1 MDNAVENDKMTKIRC
16 LLCEKEGEQTH
27 HHYIGEHLKT
37 FHGTDME
44 SYLQE
49 FGRSAPI
56 ASNDVW
62 ETFLGQCP
70 DERKGSKRYEDDLNI
85 LNINLQKREGKPIE
99 MVPRPEGY
107 RYPQEGKA
115 SKAAQRVVRAF
126 KYRRS
131 IYLYGP
137 AGTGK
142 SALIR
147 ALSHDLNCEFSYY
160 PMREGLDPE
169 LYLGKEAVIVDPESG
184 QNITKY
190 IEGKLL
196 RDLRGRKGKDGKRY
210 GVVILIDDF
219 DRAPAEYHEVLRHVL
234 ESNTNT
240 IFIPELRT
248 HVKVHPDTQIIATA
262 NSAGRGD
269 MTGFYASV
277 QELDESILDR
287 FDRPVEYHF
296 LEPDE
301 EKAILKN
308 KFPTLAKEA
317 PGYFDKVISVTE
329 AIRELIFNQD
339 IFVSFSHRRLVQWMQ
354 SATELYWENG
364 NKVYKGMLRNAA
376 RDWLEWYDQ
385 TTRDKVINRVL
396 DTHVPGKDLY

>member
-1 MDNAVENDKMTKIRC
+1 MDNAVDSEKMTKIRC
-16 LLCEKEGEQTH
+16 LMCEEEGEQTH
-27 HHYIGEHLKT
+27 HHYIGKHLKK
-37 FHGTDME
+37 FHGTNVE
-44 SYLQE
+44 SYLQK
-49 FGRSAPI
+49 FGRDAPV
-56 ASNDVW
+56 ASNEVW
-62 ETFLGQCP
+62 ETFFEQCP
-70 DERKGSKRYEDDLNI
+70 AERKGSKRYEDDLNI
-85 LNINLQKREGKPIE
+85 LNINLQRQTGKPIE
-99 MVPRPEGY
+99 PVARPKGY
-107 RYPQEGKA
+107 RYPQNGRA
-115 SKAAQRVVRAF
+115 SQAAQRVVRAF
-126 KYRRS
+126 KYGRS
-131 IYLYGP
+131 VYIYGP

-142 SALIR
+142 SALVR
-147 ALSHDLNCEFSYY
+147 ALCNDLNSEFSYY

-169 LYLGKEAVIVDPESG
+169 LYLGKEAVIVDEDSG
-184 QNITKY
+184 QNVTKY

-196 RDLRGRKGKDGKRY
+196 RDLRGRKGRDGVVR

-248 HVKVHPDTQIIATA
+248 HVEVHPETQIIATA

-308 KFPTLAKEA
+308 KFQTLAQEA
-317 PGYFDKVISVTE
+317 PGYFDKVIKVTE
-329 AIRELIFNQD
+329 DIRELIFNQD

-364 NKVYKGMLRNAA
+364 NKVYKGMLREAS
-376 RDWLEWYDQ
+376 RDWLDWYDQ
-385 TTRDKVINRVL
+385 TTRDKVVDRVL
-396 DTHVPGKDLY
+396 DVHVPGKDLY